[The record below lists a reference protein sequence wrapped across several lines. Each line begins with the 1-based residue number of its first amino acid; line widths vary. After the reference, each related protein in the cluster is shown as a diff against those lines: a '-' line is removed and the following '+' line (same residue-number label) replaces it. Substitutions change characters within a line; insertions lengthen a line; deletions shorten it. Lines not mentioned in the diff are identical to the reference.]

1 MRAIMES
8 GFYLIYLVFIMGLGI
23 YLLIKSKE
31 KRFFIYFGLAAFIL
45 GFGDAF
51 HLVPRAVGLFS
62 KTLDNPSET
71 LAMFLGVGKLVTSI
85 TMTVFYGL
93 AYIFIY
99 KRVNKQRN
107 KILDIVVLV
116 LIVSRFALCAFPQ
129 NGWITNDSNILW
141 GVLRNI
147 PFVIL
152 GSIVIALFFMHFKEI
167 KYLKWMGLATILSFG
182 FYIPVVLFASTAKW
196 VGMLMLPKTICYMW
210 IGILELLDFKTNK
223 KTD

>member
-62 KTLDNPSET
+62 KTLNNPSET
-71 LAMFLGVGKLVTSI
+71 LAMVLGVGKLVTSI
-85 TMTVFYGL
+85 TMTIFYGL
-93 AYIFIY
+93 VYISIY

-107 KILDIVVLV
+107 KILDIVILV

-152 GSIVIALFFMHFKEI
+152 GAIVIALFFMHFKEV
-167 KYLKWMGLATILSFG
+167 KYLKWMGFATILSFG

-210 IGILELLDFKTNK
+210 IGILVLLDFKTIHKIN
-223 KTD
+223 

>member
-93 AYIFIY
+93 VYIFIY
-99 KRVNKQRN
+99 KRVNKQSN
-107 KILDIVVLV
+107 KILDIVILV

-167 KYLKWMGLATILSFG
+167 KFLKWMGFATILSFG

>member
-85 TMTVFYGL
+85 TMTIFYGL
-93 AYIFIY
+93 VYIFIY
-99 KRVNKQRN
+99 KRVSKERN
-107 KILDIVVLV
+107 KIFDILV
-116 LIVSRFALCAFPQ
+116 IILMISRFALCAFPQ
-129 NGWITNDSNILW
+129 NGWVTNDSNVLW

-152 GSIVIALFFMHFKEI
+152 GSIVIVLFFMHFKET
-167 KYLKWMGLATILSFG
+167 KYLKWMGPATILSFG
-182 FYIPVVLFASTAKW
+182 FYIPVVLFASMAKW
-196 VGMLMLPKTICYMW
+196 VGMLMLPKTICYIW
-210 IGILELLDFKTNK
+210 IGILGLLDFKTIK